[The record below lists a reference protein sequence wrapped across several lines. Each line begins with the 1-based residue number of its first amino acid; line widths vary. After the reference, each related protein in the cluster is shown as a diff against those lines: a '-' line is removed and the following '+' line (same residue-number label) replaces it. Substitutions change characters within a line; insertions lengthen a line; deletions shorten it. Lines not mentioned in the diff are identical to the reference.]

1 MSDSHG
7 GFDDHGGPNHK
18 ARILLI
24 SQGFARQLDGPGN
37 KSYLTSISAATEN
50 VGFRVVC
57 YQIWRSS
64 RPFMGCKH
72 RAWDLVRS
80 DRVERNVVWDVL
92 RNQRL

>member
-37 KSYLTSISAATEN
+37 KSYLN
-50 VGFRVVC
+50 VHLGRDRERWFPRC
-57 YQIWRSS
+57 LLSNLAQFP
-64 RPFMGCKH
+64 PFYG
-72 RAWDLVRS
+72 V
-80 DRVERNVVWDVL
+80 
-92 RNQRL
+92 